1 MESSDAAANVKWKA
15 FMCSN
20 AYENDAAEQGVIMV
34 SGESK
39 DKETVCDEC
48 CQSPCNWKNYGP
60 CLLKQMNNEYVGKF
74 FVGHGTIVDEVG
86 GPVRIGNKQLQ
97 FLAYYLFTAMKHGYL
112 GKHNRKPIPKCIE
125 IGIDQNYPDVNN
137 VGFCTVEDV

>member
-39 DKETVCDEC
+39 DNETVCDEC

-97 FLAYYLFTAMKHGYL
+97 FLAYYLFPLFICEFKY
-112 GKHNRKPIPKCIE
+112 
-125 IGIDQNYPDVNN
+125 
-137 VGFCTVEDV
+137 FS